1 MIEKIYF
8 ELEDKVELVGLLH
21 KSENITEEVVI
32 SIHGMQSNCF
42 KKREDI
48 LAKTINDA
56 GISYFAF
63 NNRGTE
69 IACYT
74 KKTDGTKTLNGG
86 SCYEDVLDCY
96 FDIKGAIDKMVELG
110 YTKIHLQ
117 GHSLGCTKI
126 IYAYNKLKEENYR
139 NLGFVKSIILL
150 SLVDIPDL
158 QKYDLGEE
166 KYNKMLELAIQK
178 EAKGEEMDLM
188 PYESFDHPISVKTYL
203 RYYRDNKE
211 IDFTRYWDKQYT
223 YPEINNISIP
233 LFLRWG
239 EDDLV
244 IQKLDELIEELKV
257 NIKNENLDIG
267 YIKDTDH
274 GYTDKEDQLGR
285 EIVEFILQL
294 YNNHMTNSRQLLTTK
309 HIRYKI

>member
-1 MIEKIYF
+1 MLEKIFF

-21 KSENITEEVVI
+21 KPENETSEVVI

-48 LAKTINDA
+48 LAKTINNS
-56 GISYFAF
+56 GIAYFAF

-74 KKTDGTKTLNGG
+74 KKTDGNKVLNGG
-86 SCYEDVLDCY
+86 SAYEDVLDCY
-96 FDIKGAIDKMVELG
+96 YDIKGAVDKMIELG
-110 YTKIHLQ
+110 FTKIHLQ

-126 IYAYNKLKEENYR
+126 VYAYNKLKKENYK
-139 NLGFVKSIILL
+139 NLELIKSIILL

-166 KYNKMLELAIQK
+166 KYNKMLQLAINK
-178 EAKGEEMDLM
+178 EAEGKDMDLM
-188 PYESFDHPISVKTYL
+188 PYDSFDHPISVKTYL
-203 RYYRDNKE
+203 RYYRDNSE
-211 IDFTRYWDKQYT
+211 IDFTRYWDKDYT
-223 YPEINNISIP
+223 YPEINNIKIP

-244 IQKLDELIEELKV
+244 IQNLDELIKELK
-257 NIKNENLDIG
+257 NKIKNEKLDIG
-267 YIKDTDH
+267 YISKTDH
-274 GYTDKEDQLGR
+274 GYSNKEEDLGK
-285 EIVEFILQL
+285 EIEEFIG
-294 YNNHMTNSRQLLTTK
+294 NN
-309 HIRYKI
+309 Y